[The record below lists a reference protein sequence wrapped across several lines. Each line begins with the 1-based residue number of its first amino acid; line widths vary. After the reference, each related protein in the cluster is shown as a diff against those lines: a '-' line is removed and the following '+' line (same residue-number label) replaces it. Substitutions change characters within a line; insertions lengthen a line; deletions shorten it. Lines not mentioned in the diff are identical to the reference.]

1 MKAAIPRQS
10 ASPTKRW
17 RPSTS
22 PPIRGI
28 PSGTT
33 SSAQGHQDDAVIV
46 ERCLSA
52 LVRDPKQDVRLQV
65 ARNPATPPEALAA
78 LGRDPE
84 RDVRLQVAGNAA
96 TSPEALAAL
105 ARDPH
110 WG

>member
-28 PSGTT
+28 LSGTT

-46 ERCLSA
+46 ERCLRTAIFGGRAMVNRMASVVVVWLLLLA
-52 LVRDPKQDVRLQV
+52 TAWV
-65 ARNPATPPEALAA
+65 AEPYVVAA
-78 LGRDPE
+78 LFSDSSPRPVTP
-84 RDVRLQVAGNAA
+84 RGN
-96 TSPEALAAL
+96 L
-105 ARDPH
+105 
-110 WG
+110 

>member
-28 PSGTT
+28 LSGTT

-46 ERCLSA
+46 ERCLSCLAEAAQIIETTEERLTEADLHRVRGDLLNASGDPSAAELSYRQA
-52 LVRDPKQDVRLQV
+52 LSV
-65 ARNPATPPEALAA
+65 A
-78 LGRDPE
+78 E
-84 RDVRLQVAGNAA
+84 RQSAK
-96 TSPEALAAL
+96 
-105 ARDPH
+105 
-110 WG
+110 